1 MKEDIYS
8 ALCEHMNKSLVA
20 APKTD
25 EFIEILRI
33 RFTQKEAQTALLLP
47 LLPQE
52 LSMIAESAGKKVEE
66 IRPMLE
72 QMADK
77 GLVYKMTVLQEGKS
91 LEFYHLF
98 GTIMGI
104 WETSFAKGEKTPQ
117 TEQLAS
123 LWRQY
128 YDAGWGKEMHR
139 TKTPVARIIP
149 VEKSIET
156 QREVVPYE
164 RASELMKDED
174 YFAVIHCP
182 CRSAAHLT
190 GKGCGKPT
198 EVCLHWGDMAKYFVE
213 RGFGRKLNK
222 QEAFDILDITEKAGL
237 VHLTINTQEGCF
249 AICSCCSCC
258 CNVLRAI
265 TELAKPGAVANSMYL
280 PVVDSEKCSACS
292 VCEERCHVDAIKV
305 IDDVAKVEKDK
316 CIGCGLCA
324 TACPDEAILLEK
336 REDYTGPF
344 ATIEKMAEAI
354 IMERMQ

>member
-1 MKEDIYS
+1 
-8 ALCEHMNKSLVA
+8 MNKALVGS
-20 APKTD
+20 PKTD
-25 EFIEILRI
+25 EFLDILRI
-33 RFTQKEAQTALLLP
+33 RFTSEEAEMALLLP

-52 LSMIAESAGKKVEE
+52 LSVIAQSANKTVEE
-66 IRPMLE
+66 IKPMLE

-77 GLVYKMTVLQEGKS
+77 GLVYKQTIIEAGKT
-91 LEFYHLF
+91 LEFYYLF

-104 WETSFAKGEKTPQ
+104 WETSFAKGEKNPQ
-117 TEQLAS
+117 TEQLAH

-128 YDAGWGKEMHR
+128 YDSGWGKEQHR

-149 VEKSIET
+149 VEQSIES

-164 RASELMKDED
+164 RASELMKDQD

-182 CRSAAHLT
+182 CRSAAQLT

-213 RGFGRKLNK
+213 RNFGRKIDK
-222 QEAFDILDITEKAGL
+222 QEAFDILNMTEKAGL

-258 CNVLRAI
+258 CNALRAI
-265 TELAKPGAVANSMYL
+265 AELPKPGAVANSMYF
-280 PVVDSEKCSACS
+280 PVLDQDKCSACG
-292 VCEERCHVDAIKV
+292 VCEDRCHVDAIAV
-305 IDDVAKVEKDK
+305 IDEAAKVEKDK

-324 TACPDEAILLEK
+324 TTCPDEAITLCK
-336 REDYTGPF
+336 REDYKGPF
-344 ATIEKMAEAI
+344 TTIEKMAEAI
-354 IMERMQ
+354 ITERMQ